1 MRRNILKQFTTS
13 TNLFRSLIV
22 CLVYLGILGQAHAQD
37 VKIGYI
43 DAQRLLQ
50 SAPAKAAEEK
60 MAQEFSKRNKELQ
73 DMAVKIKTMAEK
85 YDKDAPVMSETDRIK
100 KQRELTDLDQDFK
113 RKQRIFNEDVNQR
126 RSEELASFSDRI
138 KKVVKQIA
146 ETEKYD
152 IVLQEEPIYY
162 NPRVDLTEKVLKAIS
177 K

>member
-13 TNLFRSLIV
+13 TRLFQSLALCV
-22 CLVYLGILGQAHAQD
+22 ACLSVFGQAQAQE

-50 SAPAKAAEEK
+50 SAPAKAAEDK
-60 MAQEFSKRNKELQ
+60 MAQDFSKRTKELQ
-73 DMAVKIKTMAEK
+73 DLGVKIKTMAEK

-113 RKQRIFNEDVNQR
+113 RKQRIFNEDLNQR
-126 RSEELASFSDRI
+126 RSEELANFSDRV
-138 KKVVKQIA
+138 KKAVKQIA
-146 ETEKYD
+146 EAEKYD
-152 IVLQEEPIYY
+152 IVLQDETIYV
-162 NPRVDLTEKVLKAIS
+162 NPRIDLTEKVLKALS

>member
-1 MRRNILKQFTTS
+1 MMYAA
-13 TNLFRSLIV
+13 
-22 CLVYLGILGQAHAQD
+22 CLGVFGQAHAQD

-50 SAPAKAAEEK
+50 SASAKAAEEK

-73 DMAVKIKTMAEK
+73 DLATKIKTMAEK
-85 YDKDAPVMSETDRIK
+85 YDKDAPVMSEGDRIK

-126 RSEELASFSDRI
+126 RSEELASFSDRV
-138 KKVVKQIA
+138 KKAVKQIA
-146 ETEKYD
+146 EAEKYD